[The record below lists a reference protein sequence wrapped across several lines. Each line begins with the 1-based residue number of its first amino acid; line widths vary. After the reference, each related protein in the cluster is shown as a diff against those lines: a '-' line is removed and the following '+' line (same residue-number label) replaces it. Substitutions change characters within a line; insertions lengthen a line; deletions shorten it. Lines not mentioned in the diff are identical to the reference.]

1 MSDAPPIDVSRAATA
16 TATADVDVAIVGGGL
31 VGASLAIALE
41 PLGLQVALIESVAPQ
56 AASQPSFDDRTTALG
71 NGTRRIFESLGIWP
85 DIAPQAAPIRRIHVS
100 DAGRFGF
107 ARLAAEQQG
116 IEAFGYVVTNRAIG
130 AALRRRL
137 AGMARLDLRM
147 PVRVTAVSDVSPGE
161 AAAGVGAVAGP
172 QALELT
178 LEPGALRLRAK
189 LVVAADGANSAVR
202 SAAGLE
208 ADVEDYRQVAIV
220 AHVRAAQPGD
230 GTAYERF
237 TPNGPIA
244 VLPLQGGGHGVI
256 WTLAPEAAER
266 ALALGDAEYLV
277 ALQQAFGWRAGRF
290 EHVGQ
295 RSAYPLRLTRV
306 AQTTA
311 SRTVLVGNA
320 AQALHP
326 VAGQGFNLG
335 LRDAATL
342 AELLAERLAH
352 DGGGSFDC
360 GAPELLADFAR
371 RRRADRDGVTRFTDS
386 LVKLFGDE
394 RPGFGAARD
403 LGLLLF
409 DLSPTAKS
417 ALSRIS
423 WGFAGRT
430 PRLARG
436 VGVRP

>member
-1 MSDAPPIDVSRAATA
+1 MTPVDAATA
-16 TATADVDVAIVGGGL
+16 GAATLAGTAVDPAPAGVASVDVAIVGGGL

-41 PLGLQVALIESVAPQ
+41 PLGLRVALVEGVAPQ
-56 AASQPSFDDRTTALG
+56 ASTQPSFDDRTTALG
-71 NGTRRIFESLGIWP
+71 NGTRRIFESLGLWD

-107 ARLAAEQQG
+107 ARLAAEEQG

-137 AGMARLDLRM
+137 AGLAGLDQRM
-147 PVRVTAVSDVSPGE
+147 PVRVTTVQPVGE
-161 AAAGVGAVAGP
+161 S
-172 QALELT
+172 LELG
-178 LEPGALRLRAK
+178 LDPGAQRLRAR
-189 LVVAADGANSAVR
+189 LVVAADGANSLVR
-202 SAAGLE
+202 AAAGLE
-208 ADVEDYRQVAIV
+208 AGVEDYHQVAIV
-220 AHVRAAQPGD
+220 AHLRAAQPGD
-230 GTAYERF
+230 GTAFERF
-237 TPNGPIA
+237 TPHGPIA
-244 VLPLQGGGHGVI
+244 VLPLGDGGYGVI
-256 WTLAPEAAER
+256 WTLTPAAAER
-266 ALALGDAEYLV
+266 ALALDDGAWLAE
-277 ALQQAFGWRAGRF
+277 LQQAFGWRAGRF
-290 EHVGQ
+290 VRVGQ
-295 RSAYPLRLTRV
+295 RSAYPLRLTRA

-311 SRTVLVGNA
+311 ARTVLIGNA

-342 AELLAERLAH
+342 AELLAERVGDARL
-352 DGGGSFDC
+352 DC
-360 GAPELLADFAR
+360 GATALLAEFAR
-371 RRRADRDGVTRFTDS
+371 RRQADRDGVTRFTDG

-394 RPGFGAARD
+394 RPGFGALRD

-417 ALSRIS
+417 ALSRLS